1 MVKRYNGEHT
11 CRKKWKVRAS
21 TSKFLA
27 DKCIESF
34 RADENM
40 NLKNFSRIVQKEWN
54 MTPSRSKLC
63 RARRLAMKAIYGDE
77 VAQYNLLWITHLKL
91 GDPIPAVDSIF
102 H

>member
-1 MVKRYNGEHT
+1 M
-11 CRKKWKVRAS
+11 VRAF

-27 DKCIESF
+27 DKYIESF